1 MGVTQRNSL
10 TGPMFLI
17 DGYNLLHV
25 LKPNRRYALD
35 DVARLQMLELL
46 STFSRRKN
54 REVICFLDGTPGV
67 MSPGDLQ
74 RPGVRVKFCGP
85 DEQSADRAICR
96 YVEEAMD
103 PHRLTV
109 VSNDREVRS
118 LCRREGARLISS
130 DEFAA
135 QLGQPSQ
142 APSKTS
148 ARPQPPS
155 KLPVNRQYFQGI
167 EREMLDEVGDLDQ
180 FERDTLKDLE

>member
-1 MGVTQRNSL
+1 MY
-10 TGPMFLI
+10 PI

-25 LKPNRRYALD
+25 LKPNRRAAVD

-46 STFSRRKN
+46 SAFSRRKN

-67 MSPGDLQ
+67 ISPGELQ

-96 YVEEAMD
+96 YVEEALD

-118 LCRREGARLISS
+118 VCRREGAKLVSS
-130 DEFAA
+130 DEFAGL
-135 QLGQPSQ
+135 LGQPSQ
-142 APSKTS
+142 APSRGHVS
-148 ARPQPPS
+148 PQPES
-155 KLPVNRQYFQGI
+155 KLPIKREHFQGI
-167 EREMLDEVGDLDQ
+167 EREMLEEIGDMDQ
-180 FERDTLKDLE
+180 FERDTLKELE